1 LAKIQNMLNTRN
13 VVVKELPRF
22 NAVGKEAYQM
32 LEKTGVYVL
41 RALALR
47 LGLDEFYFD
56 NYAKDGNSILRPIHY
71 PPITSEPAN
80 AIRAAAH
87 GDINLITLLMGAQG
101 KVTSSKPQRRMDRC
115 HCTTG

>member
-1 LAKIQNMLNTRN
+1 LETKHSYEIPGIGGQRGYVSLEQNMLKVEKRRLKRVLAFWSVRWRKFKICFRIPEN

-22 NAVGKEAYQM
+22 NATGKEKHQM

-56 NYAKDGNSILRPIHY
+56 NYAKMEI
-71 PPITSEPAN
+71 
-80 AIRAAAH
+80 
-87 GDINLITLLMGAQG
+87 QF
-101 KVTSSKPQRRMDRC
+101 
-115 HCTTG
+115 

>member
-1 LAKIQNMLNTRN
+1 M
-13 VVVKELPRF
+13 VVKELPRF

-32 LEKTGVYVL
+32 LENWRLCL

-80 AIRAAAH
+80 ARA
-87 GDINLITLLMGAQG
+87 LLM
-101 KVTSSKPQRRMDRC
+101 VISI
-115 HCTTG
+115 

>member
-1 LAKIQNMLNTRN
+1 MQNTQKM
-13 VVVKELPRF
+13 VVKELPRF
-22 NAVGKEAYQM
+22 NAVGKGFQM

-71 PPITSEPAN
+71 PP
-80 AIRAAAH
+80 H
-87 GDINLITLLMGAQG
+87 
-101 KVTSSKPQRRMDRC
+101 
-115 HCTTG
+115 

>member
-1 LAKIQNMLNTRN
+1 LAFWSVRWRKFKYASEYPEN

-41 RALALR
+41 RALR

-71 PPITSEPAN
+71 PYYLRTSKQMHAP
-80 AIRAAAH
+80 
-87 GDINLITLLMGAQG
+87 LLM
-101 KVTSSKPQRRMDRC
+101 VISI
-115 HCTTG
+115 